1 MARILA
7 MRSTAFRRDAATQ
20 PPNAASHGAGYRPSD
35 ALRGCRLGATV
46 DPKRGVAVV
55 PTGTFPCG
63 APSVAA
69 ATTNDVLGAVTELP
83 CVQHN
88 AINSEQRWS
97 VYKETVA
104 GSQDKAL
111 ELFATKTVDARIELD
126 LNRPSSPV
134 RERSPPPMSQE
145 EATQSPIVQSPIAQ
159 QPPLDNEYDEHDDGD
174 DGFEMNGNNIG
185 DLDKYWTQEEMDHSI
200 PYSRCYAS
208 DSDDDGPEE
217 EVDEDGLTAKEAERA
232 EIFKK
237 VTGRDIRVPLFRD
250 VSLADG
256 AVVDGG
262 KSFLLGARPISKRD
276 VDATTAMI
284 SKGLTFDTFLEL
296 KIWLKEFSIKHHR
309 PYIFVHSDLKKRY
322 TLKCVDKRCPW
333 VVRARPFKKGPS
345 WHITSCV
352 ATHMCRVPKL
362 DGKDSQPDHR
372 QLTSEFIAYKLSAE
386 ISSLPI
392 MSIKS
397 VQDTV
402 KSRFAYDVK
411 YGKAWKAKQ
420 AAFKMLYGD
429 WEEAYN
435 RVPRLLL
442 AMAATNP
449 GMVHV
454 VEPSATKMTLHDGK
468 RVRVFHRAFWSFEQ
482 CTRAFEHCRPV
493 IAVDGT
499 FLTGQYKDTLLVAT
513 ANDASNR
520 LVPLAFALVEIEN
533 NDNWEW
539 FFHIL
544 RTRVIPPSKEVCVIS
559 DRHQGILN
567 AVELAIP
574 GHAPLHHRWCMRHF
588 CANFYR
594 ACKSKEL
601 SDLLQDCCLAYLECR
616 FANLYNGLLKHK
628 DLNVGG
634 QEFLHRHL
642 IFNSKWARAYDEDGR
657 RYGQMTSNMAECFNN
672 VLKGV
677 RALPVTAII
686 QYTFEKLN
694 VYFQNYTDETEKEIA
709 NNCEFP
715 TKVQEFMDFQA
726 RKADS
731 QTATCYDNV
740 DWVYQVNEPG
750 GTTQG
755 SAHLAKN
762 QRAMMLAQV
771 KHQVANKL
779 QINLEANKPQ
789 ANKPQANKVQANRL
803 RVNLLQANKLQAHK
817 PHGNK
822 LHGNKLQA
830 HKPHGNKL
838 QRNKLQVNKLQGN
851 KPHGNKLHGNKLQ
864 GNKPQGIKHNGDKV
878 QGFTLGLV
886 EVSMVAVGVLA

>member
-1 MARILA
+1 
-7 MRSTAFRRDAATQ
+7 
-20 PPNAASHGAGYRPSD
+20 
-35 ALRGCRLGATV
+35 
-46 DPKRGVAVV
+46 
-55 PTGTFPCG
+55 
-63 APSVAA
+63 
-69 ATTNDVLGAVTELP
+69 
-83 CVQHN
+83 
-88 AINSEQRWS
+88 
-97 VYKETVA
+97 
-104 GSQDKAL
+104 
-111 ELFATKTVDARIELD
+111 
-126 LNRPSSPV
+126 
-134 RERSPPPMSQE
+134 MSMMSM
-145 EATQSPIVQSPIAQ
+145 TMVMMV
-159 QPPLDNEYDEHDDGD
+159 
-174 DGFEMNGNNIG
+174 FEMNCNNIG

-217 EVDEDGLTAKEAERA
+217 EVDEDGFTAKEAERA

-262 KSFLLGARPISKRD
+262 KSLLLGARPLSKRD
-276 VDATTAMI
+276 VDGRTAMI

-309 PYIFVHSDLKKRY
+309 PYIVVHSDLKKRY
-322 TLKCVDKRCPW
+322 TLKCVDKSHSHVP
-333 VVRARPFKKGPS
+333 G
-345 WHITSCV
+345 
-352 ATHMCRVPKL
+352 PKL
-362 DGKDSQPDHR
+362 DGKDAQPDHR

-392 MSIKS
+392 MSIRS

-435 RVPRLLL
+435 RIPRLLL

-499 FLTGQYKDTLLVAT
+499 FLTGQYKGTLLVAI
-513 ANDASNR
+513 ASDASNR

-567 AVELAIP
+567 AVEVAIP

-601 SDLLQDCCLAYLECR
+601 SDLLQDCCLAYSERR

-628 DLNVGG
+628 DLNAGG

-677 RALPVTAII
+677 RALPVTTII

-709 NNCEFP
+709 RNCEFP
-715 TKVQEFMDFQA
+715 TKVEEFMEFQA

-740 DWVYQVNEPG
+740 EWVYQVNEPG

-755 SAHLAKN
+755 METQPTKGKGAWEGNEKEESVWEEAVRTVRKREKEELERKRREEIAKKKEEDDRM
-762 QRAMMLAQV
+762 QRGYEEYLLR
-771 KHQVANKL
+771 HTRRNEKL
-779 QINLEANKPQ
+779 KAERDREAREKFLRSCQLEQIVRER
-789 ANKPQANKVQANRL
+789 ANRIHL
-803 RVNLLQANKLQAHK
+803 EEVAREAERIKEERAQAEAAKTEKRH
-817 PHGNK
+817 HFFDS
-822 LHGNKLQA
+822 
-830 HKPHGNKL
+830 
-838 QRNKLQVNKLQGN
+838 V
-851 KPHGNKLHGNKLQ
+851 
-864 GNKPQGIKHNGDKV
+864 V
-878 QGFTLGLV
+878 Q
-886 EVSMVAVGVLA
+886 LARDIREKEELAEESKKKKARGEGAFATQ